1 MNLIGMQIKKSK
13 ILVIGFGTVG
23 QGFYELFHSKRKAL
37 GLEDVSISEIVD
49 MKYGHIIDPDENILD
64 ELKGGRTYPKIE
76 PVQAIKNSD
85 ANIVCEFTWLNLKN
99 AEPAFTHIRTALA
112 LGKNVITTNKGPS
125 ALKFKELN
133 NLAVE
138 NGVKFLMKGT
148 VMAGTPSYNILK
160 LLPGIEVKSV
170 RGIMNGTTNFIL
182 GSMEEGNTFED
193 ALKKAQQLGY
203 AEADPSNDVDG
214 FDAAAKIIIISNLL
228 GWNHE
233 FNKIEV
239 KGIRDINREQAKQK
253 TKLIAYADK
262 NVAYVKPMKL
272 SNDDI
277 LANVNGVMNAI
288 EFETDTLGK
297 IYSMG
302 PGAGRIQTAQAAMTD
317 LLSLLRK

>member
-1 MNLIGMQIKKSK
+1 MQKKKSK
-13 ILVIGFGTVG
+13 ILVLGFGTVG
-23 QGFYELFHSKRKAL
+23 QGFYELFHSKQEAL
-37 GLEDVSISEIVD
+37 GLKGVSISEIVD
-49 MKYGHIIDPDENILD
+49 MKYGHIIDPEENILD
-64 ELKGGRTYPKIE
+64 ELKGGKTYPKIE

-85 ANIVCEFTWLNLKN
+85 ANIVCEFTWLDLKS
-99 AEPAFTHIRTALA
+99 AEPAFTHIHTALG

-125 ALKFKELN
+125 ALKFRELN
-133 NLAVE
+133 DLAKE
-138 NGVKFLMKGT
+138 RGVKFLMKGT
-148 VMAGTPSYNILK
+148 VMAGTPSFNLLE

-182 GSMEEGNTFED
+182 GSMEEGNTFD
-193 ALKKAQQLGY
+193 IALQKAQQLGY

-214 FDAAAKIIIISNLL
+214 FDAAAKITIISNLL

-239 KGIRDINREQAKQK
+239 EGIREINQEQAKQK
-253 TKLIAYADK
+253 TKLIAYADR
-262 NVAYVKPMKL
+262 NTAYVKPMKL

-277 LANVNGVMNAI
+277 LANVKGVMNAI
-288 EFETDTLGK
+288 EFETDTLGI

-317 LLSLLRK
+317 LVSLFR

>member
-1 MNLIGMQIKKSK
+1 MQLKGSK
-13 ILVIGFGTVG
+13 IIIIGFGTVG
-23 QGFYELFHSKRKAL
+23 QGFYELFQSKKEAL
-37 GLEDVSISEIVD
+37 GLKNVSISEIVD

-64 ELKGGRTYPKIE
+64 ELKAGKTHPKIE

-85 ANIVCEFTWLNLKN
+85 ANIVCEFTWLDLKN
-99 AEPAFTHIRTALA
+99 AEPALTHIYTALD

-125 ALKFKELN
+125 ALRFRELN
-133 NLAVE
+133 DLAKE
-138 NGVKFLMKGT
+138 RGVKFLMKGT
-148 VMAGTPSYNILK
+148 VMAGTPSFNLLE

-182 GSMEEGNTFED
+182 GSMEEGNTFET
-193 ALKKAQQLGY
+193 ALQKAQQLGY

-214 FDAAAKIIIISNLL
+214 YDAAAKIAIVSNQL

-239 KGIRDINREQAKQK
+239 EGIREINQEQARQK
-253 TKLIAYADK
+253 TKLIAYADR
-262 NVAYVKPMKL
+262 NTAYVKPMKL
-272 SNDDI
+272 PNDDI

-288 EFETDTLGK
+288 EFETDTLGR

-302 PGAGRIQTAQAAMTD
+302 PGAGKIQTAQAALTD
-317 LLSLLRK
+317 LVSLLR